1 MSHRLHSNARTTPKT
16 REEISQSN
24 LSVKELMIRYSL
36 SKSTVLKWRKRQEF
50 EDRSHRPHTLHTTLS
65 TAQEWIVCE
74 LRRLLL
80 LPLDDLVQV
89 THRFINPKA
98 SRSGILRLLK
108 REDIASLR
116 ALRQAQEKIDD
127 GKKMKT
133 FKDYAPGFIHI
144 DIKYL
149 PRMPDEKS
157 RRYLFV
163 AIDRAYRWVF
173 MHIYDNQTDESSVDF
188 LKRLK
193 EACPF
198 RIEKILT
205 DNGSQFTDRFTSK
218 EKKPSGNHAFDKA
231 CDAMKVEHRLIPPTH
246 PQTNGMVERFN
257 GRISELV
264 SQTRFASAA
273 EMEQTLKNYLKVY
286 NHHIPQRNL
295 GHLSP
300 IDALKAWE
308 DKRPDLFI
316 KKVYKQTGLDS
327 YPPSVN

>member
-1 MSHRLHSNARTTPKT
+1 MAP
-16 REEISQSN
+16 Q
-24 LSVKELMIRYSL
+24 
-36 SKSTVLKWRKRQEF
+36 
-50 EDRSHRPHTLHTTLS
+50 
-65 TAQEWIVCE
+65 
-74 LRRLLL
+74 
-80 LPLDDLVQV
+80 
-89 THRFINPKA
+89 
-98 SRSGILRLLK
+98 K

-133 FKDYAPGFIHI
+133 FKDYALGFIHI

-163 AIDRAYRWVF
+163 AIDRACRWVF

-264 SQTRFASAA
+264 SQSKRYTNRRGLTRSA
-273 EMEQTLKNYLKVY
+273 
-286 NHHIPQRNL
+286 P
-295 GHLSP
+295 
-300 IDALKAWE
+300 
-308 DKRPDLFI
+308 PD
-316 KKVYKQTGLDS
+316 
-327 YPPSVN
+327 